1 MHQLG
6 KYDSL
11 IFFLLTGGSVCG
23 SHGVLHSPIHPQGVR
38 EGKVGG
44 QRVSLKHHLSLYTSR
59 NS

>member
-44 QRVSLKHHLSLYTSR
+44 QRVSLKHHISFIH
-59 NS
+59 